1 MNQASLRFATACV
14 LALGTATFAAA
25 AAVPAPESVLGHRP
39 GADYKLADYETLV
52 KYFRALDAASPRV
65 VVRDIGP
72 TAEGRTM
79 IAAIITSEANQ
90 GKLDRFRE
98 ISQRLAL
105 ARGLDDTTARAL
117 AAEGKA
123 VVWIDFGLH
132 SNEVAPAQASSEI
145 AYRVATE
152 ESEEMRRIRDDVI
165 FILVP
170 VMNPD
175 GLDKICA
182 WYKRNLGTPY
192 EVSPMVELYHK
203 YVGHDNNRDW
213 YMFNMPE
220 SRNVAKLLYSE
231 WFPQIVYNQHQTAP
245 FPARIF
251 VPPFADPMNPNI
263 PPQVMRGVATVGD
276 SITSR
281 LEAEGK
287 VGAISRMS
295 FDTWWN
301 GGMRTAPYFHNMVG
315 ILTETALWRYATP
328 YNYDPAKLPKK
339 FRDGTTPTDSPTSAY
354 PSPWRGGWW
363 RLRDAV
369 DYIITASMATLDV
382 GSERRSDWLYGMY
395 LMGKAAID
403 AGTNG
408 GPSAYVIPKAQRDP
422 GAAARL
428 IDALRIG
435 GVEVKRAAKPFRA
448 GDKDYEDGSY
458 VVPMAQPFRAYAK
471 DLLETQK
478 YPDRRQSA
486 NGPPIPPY
494 DITGWTLPAQMGVE
508 GVMVEKPFEASLE
521 PLTSRTSSSGRIEGE
536 GSWIVADA
544 AWNDSFV
551 LANRVWKAGGSVAR
565 ATAAFNVGSREFAP
579 GAFVFDAG
587 ANRSLFEGFAS
598 ERSVSLTAASSAPS
612 VAKTALRAPRV
623 GLYKPWIAS
632 MDEGWTRFVLEQ
644 HEFPYT
650 TLVDAD
656 VRAGNLGER
665 FDVIVLADSSTS
677 QLLHGNPPGT
687 VPPEFTSGLTVAGA
701 GALQEFVRS
710 GGTLV
715 TLDSAS
721 DLPLDVF
728 GLGVRNALKGV
739 PRSEYFCPGG
749 LLRAQADPSDPLTYG
764 VPKDFVAFVEN
775 GPAFDVGM
783 ESDDEGEESP
793 ALAPLPGGP
802 PRIVAR
808 FAETSVLHSGWLLG
822 EAKIAKKGILV
833 EAPYGSGRVVLVGFR
848 SQFRGQS
855 LATFKVLFNA
865 LLAHSR

>member
-1 MNQASLRFATACV
+1 
-14 LALGTATFAAA
+14 
-25 AAVPAPESVLGHRP
+25 
-39 GADYKLADYETLV
+39 
-52 KYFRALDAASPRV
+52 
-65 VVRDIGP
+65 
-72 TAEGRTM
+72 
-79 IAAIITSEANQ
+79 
-90 GKLDRFRE
+90 
-98 ISQRLAL
+98 
-105 ARGLDDTTARAL
+105 
-117 AAEGKA
+117 
-123 VVWIDFGLH
+123 
-132 SNEVAPAQASSEI
+132 
-145 AYRVATE
+145 
-152 ESEEMRRIRDDVI
+152 MRRIRDDVI

-175 GLDKICA
+175 GLDRICA

-192 EVSPMVELYHK
+192 EVSPTVELYHK

-220 SRNVAKLLYSE
+220 SRNVARLLYAE
-231 WFPQIVYNQHQTAP
+231 WFPQIVYNHHQTAP

-263 PPQVMRGVATVGD
+263 PPQVMRGSPPWATR
-276 SITSR
+276 SR
-281 LEAEGK
+281 RASRREGK

-328 YNYDPAKLPKK
+328 YDYDPAKLPKK

-382 GSERRSDWLYGMY
+382 GRS
-395 LMGKAAID
+395 
-403 AGTNG
+403 AGPTGSTACTAWGRPPSTRATNG
-408 GPSAYVIPKAQRDP
+408 GPYAYVIPKAQRDP

-428 IDALRIG
+428 IEALRIG

-448 GDKDYEDGSY
+448 GDKDFGHGSY

-471 DLLETQK
+471 DLLETQQ

-486 NGPPIPPY
+486 DGPPIPPY

-508 GVMVEKPFEASLE
+508 GAMVDKPFEASLE
-521 PLTSRTSSSGRIEGE
+521 PLTSRTSDSGSIEGE

-565 ATAAFNVGSREFAP
+565 ATGPFKVGSREFAP

-587 ANRSLFEGFAS
+587 TNRSLFETFA
-598 ERSVSLTAASSAPS
+598 RDRGVVLTASVSAPS
-612 VAKTALRAPRV
+612 VATTPLRPPRV
-623 GLYKPWIAS
+623 GLYKPWAPS

-656 VRAGNLGER
+656 VRAGKLRER
-665 FDVIVLADSSTS
+665 LDVIVLADSSAS
-677 QLLHGNPPGT
+677 QLLHGNAPGT
-687 VPPEFTSGLTVAGA
+687 VPPEFTSGLTVVGA
-701 GALQEFVRS
+701 GALQEFVRG

-728 GLGVRNALKGV
+728 GLGVRNVLKGV

-764 VPKDFVAFVEN
+764 MPKDFVVFVEN
-775 GPAFDVGM
+775 GPAFDVGV
-783 ESDDEGEESP
+783 EIDDEGEESP
-793 ALAPLPGGP
+793 ALAPVPGGP
-802 PRIVAR
+802 ARIAAR
-808 FAETSVLHSGWLLG
+808 FADTSVLYSGWLLG

-833 EAPYGSGRVVLVGFR
+833 EAAYGSGRVILLGFR

-855 LATFKVLFNA
+855 LATFKVLFNS
-865 LLAHSR
+865 LLRQ